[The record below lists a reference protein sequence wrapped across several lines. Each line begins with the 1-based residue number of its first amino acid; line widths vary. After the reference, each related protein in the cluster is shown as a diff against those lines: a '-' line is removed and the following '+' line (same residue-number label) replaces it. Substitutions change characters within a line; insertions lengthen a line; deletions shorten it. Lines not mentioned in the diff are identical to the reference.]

1 MFPAGVDRWGLN
13 RLPPHGCRFLG
24 LKQGEVEMMQ
34 TIEQMRSMTA
44 NDLAMLGMQDIAY
57 VKPVVVDGNASYA
70 IHAADGTQMA
80 LIGDRDIAFA
90 VVRQNELEPVS
101 VH

>member
-1 MFPAGVDRWGLN
+1 
-13 RLPPHGCRFLG
+13 
-24 LKQGEVEMMQ
+24 MQ
-34 TIEQMRSMTA
+34 TTEELRHITA
-44 NDLAMLGMQDIAY
+44 TDLAMLGMQDIAY
-57 VKPVVVDGNASYA
+57 VKPVVVDGTAGYA

-80 LIGDRDIAFA
+80 LTGDRDIAFA

>member
-1 MFPAGVDRWGLN
+1 
-13 RLPPHGCRFLG
+13 
-24 LKQGEVEMMQ
+24 MQ
-34 TIEQMRSMTA
+34 TMEEMRLMST
-44 NDLAMLGMQDIAY
+44 NDLAMFGMQDIAY
-57 VKPVVVDGNASYA
+57 VKPVMVDGNAGYA

-80 LIGDRDIAFA
+80 LLGDRDIAFA

>member
-1 MFPAGVDRWGLN
+1 
-13 RLPPHGCRFLG
+13 
-24 LKQGEVEMMQ
+24 MQ
-34 TIEQMRSMTA
+34 ISEELRHITA
-44 NDLAMLGMQDIAY
+44 TDLAMLGMQDIAY
-57 VKPVVVDGNASYA
+57 VKPVMVEGTAGYA

-80 LIGDRDIAFA
+80 LTGDRDIAFA

>member
-1 MFPAGVDRWGLN
+1 
-13 RLPPHGCRFLG
+13 
-24 LKQGEVEMMQ
+24 MQ
-34 TIEQMRSMTA
+34 TIEQMRQMTA
-44 NDLAMLGMQDIAY
+44 SDLAMLGVQDIAY
-57 VKPVVVDGNASYA
+57 VKPVVVDGNAGYA

-80 LIGDRDIAFA
+80 LLANRDLAFA

>member
-1 MFPAGVDRWGLN
+1 LTAGDSTA
-13 RLPPHGCRFLG
+13 CRPIDEVLG

-44 NDLAMLGMQDIAY
+44 NDLAMFGMQDIAY
-57 VKPVVVDGNASYA
+57 VKPVVVEGNESYA

>member
-1 MFPAGVDRWGLN
+1 
-13 RLPPHGCRFLG
+13 
-24 LKQGEVEMMQ
+24 MMQ
-34 TIEQMRSMTA
+34 TIEQMRQMTA
-44 NDLAMLGMQDIAY
+44 NDLAMLGVQHIAY
-57 VKPVVVDGNASYA
+57 VKPVMVDGNAGFA

-80 LIGDRDIAFA
+80 LLGDRDIAFA

>member
-1 MFPAGVDRWGLN
+1 MSLRKGLRGDQN
-13 RLPPHGCRFLG
+13 RLPTGSRPA
-24 LKQGEVEMMQ
+24 QGEVEMQ
-34 TIEQMRSMTA
+34 TMEEMRQMTA
-44 NDLAMLGMQDIAY
+44 NDLAMLGRQDIAS
-57 VKPVVVDGNASYA
+57 VKPVMVDGNAGYA

>member
-1 MFPAGVDRWGLN
+1 
-13 RLPPHGCRFLG
+13 
-24 LKQGEVEMMQ
+24 MMQ
-34 TIEQMRSMTA
+34 TIEEMRQMSA
-44 NDLAMLGMQDIAY
+44 NDLAMLGVQHIAY
-57 VKPVVVDGNASYA
+57 VKPVTVDGTAGFA

-80 LIGDRDIAFA
+80 VIADRDIAFA

>member
-1 MFPAGVDRWGLN
+1 M
-13 RLPPHGCRFLG
+13 
-24 LKQGEVEMMQ
+24 E

-44 NDLAMLGMQDIAY
+44 NDLAMFGMQDIAY
-57 VKPVVVDGNASYA
+57 VKPVVVDGNAGYA

-80 LIGDRDIAFA
+80 LIGDRDIAYA
-90 VVRQNELEPVS
+90 VVRQNELQPVS

>member
-1 MFPAGVDRWGLN
+1 
-13 RLPPHGCRFLG
+13 
-24 LKQGEVEMMQ
+24 MQ
-34 TIEQMRSMTA
+34 TLEQMRQMTA
-44 NDLAMLGMQDIAY
+44 QDLAMLGMQDIAY
-57 VKPVVVDGNASYA
+57 VKRVVVDGNTGFA

>member
-1 MFPAGVDRWGLN
+1 M
-13 RLPPHGCRFLG
+13 
-24 LKQGEVEMMQ
+24 QGEVEME

-44 NDLAMLGMQDIAY
+44 NDLAMFGMQDIAY
-57 VKPVVVDGNASYA
+57 VKPVVVDGNAGYA

>member
-1 MFPAGVDRWGLN
+1 
-13 RLPPHGCRFLG
+13 
-24 LKQGEVEMMQ
+24 MQ
-34 TIEQMRSMTA
+34 TMEEMRQMTA

-57 VKPVVVDGNASYA
+57 VKRVVVDGNPRYA

-80 LIGDRDIAFA
+80 VIPDRDIAFA

>member
-1 MFPAGVDRWGLN
+1 M
-13 RLPPHGCRFLG
+13 
-24 LKQGEVEMMQ
+24 MMQ
-34 TIEQMRSMTA
+34 TNEQMREMTT
-44 NDLAMLGMQDIAY
+44 NDLATLGMQDIAY
-57 VKPVVVDGNASYA
+57 VKPVVVDGNSGYA

-80 LIGDRDIAFA
+80 LISDRDIAFA

>member
-1 MFPAGVDRWGLN
+1 
-13 RLPPHGCRFLG
+13 
-24 LKQGEVEMMQ
+24 MQ
-34 TIEQMRSMTA
+34 TIEQMRQMTA
-44 NDLAMLGMQDIAY
+44 GDLAMFGMQDIAY
-57 VKPVVVDGNASYA
+57 VKPVVVDGTAGFA

-80 LIGDRDIAFA
+80 LIPNRDLAFA

>member
-1 MFPAGVDRWGLN
+1 
-13 RLPPHGCRFLG
+13 
-24 LKQGEVEMMQ
+24 MQ
-34 TIEQMRSMTA
+34 TIEQMRLMSA
-44 NDLAMLGMQDIAY
+44 NDLAMLGMQHIAY
-57 VKPVVVDGNASYA
+57 VKQVEVDGNPGFA

-80 LIGDRDIAFA
+80 LLGDRDIAFA

>member
-1 MFPAGVDRWGLN
+1 
-13 RLPPHGCRFLG
+13 
-24 LKQGEVEMMQ
+24 MMQ
-34 TIEQMRSMTA
+34 TIEQMRQMTA
-44 NDLAMLGMQDIAY
+44 NDLAMLGVQHIAY
-57 VKPVVVDGNASYA
+57 VKPVTVDGIAGFA

-80 LIGDRDIAFA
+80 VIGDRDVAFA

>member
-1 MFPAGVDRWGLN
+1 
-13 RLPPHGCRFLG
+13 
-24 LKQGEVEMMQ
+24 MMQ
-34 TIEQMRSMTA
+34 TIEQMRQMTA
-44 NDLAMLGMQDIAY
+44 NDLAMLGVQHIAY
-57 VKPVVVDGNASYA
+57 VKPVTVDGTAGFA

-80 LIGDRDIAFA
+80 VIGDRDIAFA

>member
-1 MFPAGVDRWGLN
+1 
-13 RLPPHGCRFLG
+13 
-24 LKQGEVEMMQ
+24 MMQ
-34 TIEQMRSMTA
+34 TIEQMRQMTA
-44 NDLAMLGMQDIAY
+44 NDLAMLGVQHIAY
-57 VKPVVVDGNASYA
+57 VKPVTVDGTAGFA

-80 LIGDRDIAFA
+80 VIGDRDVAFA

>member
-1 MFPAGVDRWGLN
+1 
-13 RLPPHGCRFLG
+13 
-24 LKQGEVEMMQ
+24 MQ
-34 TIEQMRSMTA
+34 TIEQMRQMTS
-44 NDLAMLGMQDIAY
+44 NDLALLGMQDVAY
-57 VKPVVVDGNASYA
+57 VKPVVVDGTAGFA

>member
-1 MFPAGVDRWGLN
+1 
-13 RLPPHGCRFLG
+13 
-24 LKQGEVEMMQ
+24 MMQ
-34 TIEQMRSMTA
+34 MQTSEQLRHMTA

-57 VKPVVVDGNASYA
+57 VKAVVVDGAAGYA

-80 LIGDRDIAFA
+80 LTGNRDIAFA

>member
-1 MFPAGVDRWGLN
+1 M
-13 RLPPHGCRFLG
+13 
-24 LKQGEVEMMQ
+24 QMQ

-44 NDLAMLGMQDIAY
+44 NDLAMFGMQDVAY
-57 VKPVVVDGNASYA
+57 VKPVTVDGNAGYA

-80 LIGDRDIAFA
+80 LIGDRDIAYA

>member
-1 MFPAGVDRWGLN
+1 
-13 RLPPHGCRFLG
+13 
-24 LKQGEVEMMQ
+24 MMQ
-34 TIEQMRSMTA
+34 TVEQMRQMTA
-44 NDLAMLGMQDIAY
+44 NDLAMLGVQHLAY
-57 VKPVVVDGNASYA
+57 VKSVIVDGTAGFA

-80 LIGDRDIAFA
+80 LLGDRDIAFA

>member
-1 MFPAGVDRWGLN
+1 
-13 RLPPHGCRFLG
+13 
-24 LKQGEVEMMQ
+24 MQ
-34 TIEQMRSMTA
+34 TIEQLRQMTA

-57 VKPVVVDGNASYA
+57 VKPVVVEGKHGYA

-80 LIGDRDIAFA
+80 LVGDRDLAFA
-90 VVRQNELEPVS
+90 VVRQNELDPVS